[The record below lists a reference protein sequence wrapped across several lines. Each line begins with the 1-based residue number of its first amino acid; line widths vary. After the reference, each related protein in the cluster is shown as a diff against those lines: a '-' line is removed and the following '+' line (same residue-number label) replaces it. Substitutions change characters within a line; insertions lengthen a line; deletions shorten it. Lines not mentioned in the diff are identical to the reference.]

1 MSWVI
6 TQYEASDEFKNT
18 AASTKDVYRRI
29 FDWLRRNYGSGVL
42 ETLREEHVRS
52 IRNKLRDRPS
62 AAEHTVDKIG
72 MLWGFA
78 KEHLEMKLGAAIRF
92 CSAFFRSFPAMANT
106 FSCRSVATATG
117 KPVSRT

>member
-1 MSWVI
+1 MSSR
-6 TQYEASDEFKNT
+6 TPQRRRRT
-18 AASTKDVYRRI
+18 STDAFSI
-29 FDWLRRNYGSGVL
+29 GSG
-42 ETLREEHVRS
+42 ETTGPASSKLREEHVRS
-52 IRNKLRDRPS
+52 IRNKLKDRPS
-62 AAEHTVDKIG
+62 AADHTVDKIG

-92 CSAFFRSFPAMANT
+92 CSPFFRSFPAMANT

>member
-29 FDWLRRNYGSGVL
+29 FDWLRRNYGSGVF

-52 IRNKLRDRPS
+52 IRNKLKDRPS
-62 AAEHTVDKIG
+62 AADH
-72 MLWGFA
+72 
-78 KEHLEMKLGAAIRF
+78 GAAIRF